1 MLRYLPWAL
10 LCVGCASAPP
20 PEPRVVER
28 VVYVEAPCR
37 APVLVEHWGHRG
49 KTKMTHKKHP
59 DGERHTEWTTKRS
72 RRCDEKPTAEAR
84 ERCRRNSAR
93 R

>member
-1 MLRYLPWAL
+1 M
-10 LCVGCASAPP
+10 
-20 PEPRVVER
+20 
-28 VVYVEAPCR
+28 YVEAPCR